1 MDTYNCI
8 SQARHVPQECQPD
21 PGEGGSR
28 PLVHHLHRAPGG
40 CDQGVRAPVPRP
52 GNTRLLLVNTHNTRL
67 LLVNTHNTRVL
78 LVNIHNTRLLLVNTL
93 NTCPRPDQ
101 LLDPVLRALPVDHHP
116 APGDSQ
122 CLLHSHPVNCLQGKK
137 DHVFVQNHF
146 IISSAIT
153 SSECHGCLV
162 EPSEVD
168 KIMSICCIQPIN
180 CVFNRVTA
188 GYFYLKRG
196 KTGPMPAELFDY
208 KYVLIIL
215 IN

>member
-1 MDTYNCI
+1 MFLKSV
-8 SQARHVPQECQPD
+8 SQIQEKEAHALWSITFTEHQAA
-21 PGEGGSR
+21 
-28 PLVHHLHRAPGG
+28 V
-40 CDQGVRAPVPRP
+40 
-52 GNTRLLLVNTHNTRL
+52 
-67 LLVNTHNTRVL
+67 TRVCGL
-78 LVNIHNTRLLLVNTL
+78 LFLVQISCWTPYSVLCLWTTILPPETL
-93 NTCPRPDQ
+93 NVYFTLIPSIACKVRIIM
-101 LLDPVLRALPVDHHP
+101 
-116 APGDSQ
+116 S
-122 CLLHSHPVNCLQGKK
+122 
-137 DHVFVQNHF
+137 FVQNHF

-208 KYVLIIL
+208 KYVLITD
-215 IN
+215 

>member
-1 MDTYNCI
+1 MLVSYWSILIILVSYWSIFIILVSYWSILLILVLVQI
-8 SQARHVPQECQPD
+8 SCWTPY
-21 PGEGGSR
+21 S
-28 PLVHHLHRAPGG
+28 
-40 CDQGVRAPVPRP
+40 
-52 GNTRLLLVNTHNTRL
+52 
-67 LLVNTHNTRVL
+67 VL
-78 LVNIHNTRLLLVNTL
+78 CLWTTILPPETL
-93 NTCPRPDQ
+93 NVYFTLIPSIACKVRI
-101 LLDPVLRALPVDHHP
+101 VMF
-116 APGDSQ
+116 
-122 CLLHSHPVNCLQGKK
+122 
-137 DHVFVQNHF
+137 FVQNHF